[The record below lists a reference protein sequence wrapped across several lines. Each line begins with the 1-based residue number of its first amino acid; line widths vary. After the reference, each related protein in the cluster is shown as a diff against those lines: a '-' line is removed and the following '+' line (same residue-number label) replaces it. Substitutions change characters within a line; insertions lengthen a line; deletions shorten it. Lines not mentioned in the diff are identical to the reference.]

1 MGSSSGENERDRLTD
16 HRIPYPADSQNMRT
30 FSGLPERTTK
40 VLPVSSDTY
49 GHGQPR
55 RSGPPG
61 NGNARRHG
69 AYTLK
74 RAVKDLGSRAID
86 HRITIGKALAAW
98 RSDLLADLA
107 MPSLG
112 EYLNTETGE
121 NVQPGPAG
129 DSD

>member
-1 MGSSSGENERDRLTD
+1 
-16 HRIPYPADSQNMRT
+16 
-30 FSGLPERTTK
+30 
-40 VLPVSSDTY
+40 
-49 GHGQPR
+49 
-55 RSGPPG
+55 
-61 NGNARRHG
+61 
-69 AYTLK
+69 
-74 RAVKDLGSRAID
+74 
-86 HRITIGKALAAW
+86 LAAW